1 MRQRRWL
8 ELVKDYDCNISYHPG
23 KANVVA
29 DALSRKSSGSL
40 AALHELEKTLQ
51 EDLCRSGIELITGRL
66 SAMTLQST
74 LLDRI
79 IQGQKEDPELIGHK
93 ELVES
98 RKESDFS
105 ISTEG
110 VIRFQG

>member
-8 ELVKDYDCNISYHPG
+8 ELVKDYDCDISYHPG
-23 KANVVA
+23 KANIVA

-40 AALHELEKTLQ
+40 TALHELEKPLQ
-51 EDLCRSGIELITGRL
+51 EDLCRSSIELITGKL
-66 SAMTLQST
+66 SAMILQST

-79 IQGQKEDPELIGHK
+79 KQSQNGDPELVGYK

-98 RKESDFS
+98 GEKSDFS

-110 VIRFQG
+110 IIRF